1 MIELSII
8 IVNFNVKEYLRNT
21 LLSLYETDKRIN
33 IEVIVVD
40 NASTDQSAD
49 MVRKEFPDVMLIE
62 NEINVGFAK
71 GNNIA
76 LKKCSGKYILLI
88 NPDTIVR
95 KDTLSKMIDFFK
107 ITPDCGAAGCK
118 VLNPDKSLQLACRRG
133 FPTPFTAFSKL
144 TGLSTLFTNSRLF
157 GRYNLTY
164 LDPEETNVVDA
175 ISGSFMMIRRN
186 AYEQVGILDED
197 FFLYGEDID
206 WCYRIKQK
214 GWKIYYY
221 PETEII
227 HFKGKSSG
235 KGPVNAEKEFY
246 RSMILFVE
254 KHYNNKIY
262 ILWMLKFS
270 IKLIETLSFVKNTVK
285 KYIIKGIRFIT
296 NYIPFL
302 KKAGGI
308 LLINSD
314 EKEINVYNSLN
325 KTNNIIS
332 IPRDNFNN
340 DGINNENIIRKIIR
354 EKRINE
360 IQFSPANLR
369 YDDMVKII
377 DICDGLPINYNI
389 IPSKSNNN

>member
-1 MIELSII
+1 
-8 IVNFNVKEYLRNT
+8 
-21 LLSLYETDKRIN
+21 
-33 IEVIVVD
+33 
-40 NASTDQSAD
+40 
-49 MVRKEFPDVMLIE
+49 
-62 NEINVGFAK
+62 
-71 GNNIA
+71 
-76 LKKCSGKYILLI
+76 
-88 NPDTIVR
+88 
-95 KDTLSKMIDFFK
+95 MIDFFR

-144 TGLSTLFTNSRLF
+144 TGLSALFPDSRLF

-164 LDPEETNVVDA
+164 LDPEKINVVDA
-175 ISGSFMMIRRN
+175 ISGSFMMIRRE

-214 GWKIYYY
+214 GWKIYYF
-221 PETEII
+221 PEAEII

-235 KGPVNAEKEFY
+235 KSPVNAEREFY

-254 KHYNNKIY
+254 KHYNNKFY

-270 IKLIETLSFVKNTVK
+270 IKLIEKLSFVKNIVK

-296 NYIPFL
+296 SYIPFL

-314 EKEINVYNSLN
+314 EKEINIYNGLN
-325 KTNNIIS
+325 KTNNIVN
-332 IPRDNFNN
+332 IPRNNIGN
-340 DGINNENIIRKIIR
+340 DGINKENIIRKIIR
-354 EKRINE
+354 EKKINE
-360 IQFSPANLR
+360 ILFAPANLR

-377 DICDGLPINYNI
+377 DICGGLPINYSI
-389 IPSKSNNN
+389 MPSKSNNNL